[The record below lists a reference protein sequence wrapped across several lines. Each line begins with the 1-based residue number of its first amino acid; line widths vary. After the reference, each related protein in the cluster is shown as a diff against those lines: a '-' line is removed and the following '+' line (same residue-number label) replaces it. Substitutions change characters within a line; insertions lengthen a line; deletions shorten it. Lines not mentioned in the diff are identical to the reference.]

1 MTVYTRP
8 NGDDSNE
15 WIERHPIKSPKRAI
29 AIANRNK
36 DHEMNVLVTDWER
49 ITRELKRRSQ
59 RISAKRR
66 IGNRWEVKMS
76 PEWLTTIMA
85 FVALVFG
92 IWQIRSS
99 RADSREAT
107 AKQIWMEY
115 YLRCIEYPKFANP
128 ELSKLDYKNQTLDGK
143 KEKFFDYQWFVS
155 FMLLACDEVI

>member
-1 MTVYTRP
+1 
-8 NGDDSNE
+8 
-15 WIERHPIKSPKRAI
+15 
-29 AIANRNK
+29 
-36 DHEMNVLVTDWER
+36 
-49 ITRELKRRSQ
+49 
-59 RISAKRR
+59 
-66 IGNRWEVKMS
+66 MS

-155 FMLLACDEVI
+155 FMLLACDEVIRLRGGAEWERFAENNVSYHRDYIKSPAFVESYHLFGPQLRSKIHQIREEKQTSEGPKKTHVMTKRCR

>member
-1 MTVYTRP
+1 
-8 NGDDSNE
+8 
-15 WIERHPIKSPKRAI
+15 
-29 AIANRNK
+29 
-36 DHEMNVLVTDWER
+36 
-49 ITRELKRRSQ
+49 
-59 RISAKRR
+59 
-66 IGNRWEVKMS
+66 
-76 PEWLTTIMA
+76 MA

-155 FMLLACDEVI
+155 FMLLVCDEVISTTWRRRVVAICRKQRQLSPGLYKVSSICGKLPSFGPSTRSKIHQIREEKQTSEGPKKTHVMTKRRR

>member
-1 MTVYTRP
+1 
-8 NGDDSNE
+8 
-15 WIERHPIKSPKRAI
+15 
-29 AIANRNK
+29 
-36 DHEMNVLVTDWER
+36 
-49 ITRELKRRSQ
+49 
-59 RISAKRR
+59 
-66 IGNRWEVKMS
+66 MS

-143 KEKFFDYQWFVS
+143 ER
-155 FMLLACDEVI
+155 EVF